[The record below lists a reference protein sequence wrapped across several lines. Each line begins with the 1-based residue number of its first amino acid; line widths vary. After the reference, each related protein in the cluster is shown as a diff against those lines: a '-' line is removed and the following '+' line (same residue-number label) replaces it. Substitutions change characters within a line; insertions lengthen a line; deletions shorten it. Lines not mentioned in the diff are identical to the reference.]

1 MNLNYDELLPL
12 IAMYASSGYMCF
24 QCEGQAKTDPM
35 LGALVNML
43 AGRVN

>member
-12 IAMYASSGYMCF
+12 IAMYASSGYVCY
-24 QCEGQAKTDPM
+24 QCEGQAKTDLV

-43 AGRVN
+43 AGRVS